1 MTDQVV
7 PRFKGPQPPA
17 KRRKRVK
24 PVSDKRRAQ
33 WEAEDEVRQAV
44 FARDRWRCQ
53 LEGVAGAGSCLG
65 RLTYHHR
72 RKAGQGGAFT
82 MENGATLC
90 WSHNKRL
97 EQDADLARLGV
108 ELGLVIRR

>member
-1 MTDQVV
+1 M
-7 PRFKGPQPPA
+7 
-17 KRRKRVK
+17 KRTELKRGRKRIK

-53 LEGVAGAGSCLG
+53 LEGVAQAGPCMG
-65 RLTYHHR
+65 RLTFHHR
-72 RKAGQGGAFT
+72 RKASQGGPFT
-82 MENGATLC
+82 AENGATLC
-90 WSHNKRL
+90 AHHNAAL

-108 ELGLVIRR
+108 ELGLVVRRG